1 MVNYEGIP
9 RNRLRLAAGSA
20 ALGLTALL
28 CAALLAPLAAADTSS
43 GAIATGAGIFTEATM
58 ALMTGIMLIAAFG
71 LQIGRNYFLRTL
83 NKFTLR
89 LGADIWWLA
98 YIMIR
103 DGLMFFGVLFG
114 FELFFVGTFGDYPI
128 AVPFMPLAIVL
139 VAAALLLKLVR
150 DADEEEKTNRIVT
163 FLVAGAAA
171 LYVFG
176 ALFVTES
183 IVGYGQAGYLTNPD
197 GTIAT
202 AAGGSDVW
210 TWIYNAFSSTVN
222 APLAIGTFYV
232 CFGALSVMAFYA
244 LYHVT
249 RPSKDAP
256 VRRTPA
262 GVEAKKP
269 SPPATR
275 EAVVEAAGA
284 DATA

>member
-1 MVNYEGIP
+1 MGKHLSTF
-9 RNRLRLAAGSA
+9 RNRVRLAATTA
-20 ALGLTALL
+20 ALGTIGLLGALL
-28 CAALLAPLAAADTSS
+28 VAPLAAADTSS
-43 GAIATGAGIFTEATM
+43 SGDIATGAGIFTEATM
-58 ALMTGIMLIAAFG
+58 ALMTGIMLIAAFS
-71 LQIGRNYFLRTL
+71 LQIARNYFLRTL

-103 DGLMFFGVLFG
+103 DGLMFFAVLVG

-139 VAAALLLKLVR
+139 VAAALLVKLVR
-150 DADEEEKTNRIVT
+150 DPDEDEKTNRLVT

-183 IVGYGQAGYLTNPD
+183 IVGYGQAGYLTNAD

-202 AAGGSDVW
+202 AAGGADLW
-210 TWIYNAFSSTVN
+210 TMIYNAFSSTVN
-222 APLAIGTFYV
+222 APLAITSFYV

-244 LYHVT
+244 MYYVT
-249 RPSKDAP
+249 RPSKVP
-256 VRRTPA
+256 PSGRTPA
-262 GVEAKKP
+262 DLKKP

-275 EAVVEAAGA
+275 ESKVEAASA
-284 DATA
+284 EATT